1 MPKASKAEQMALI
14 QAWRKAHP
22 DKVREYN
29 KTCNANHEA
38 EYRRIK
44 REWWREHRGTYG
56 SLAQYLRVMKQTGG
70 IGYSSS
76 TGYQS
81 RPKAGRPGPGRKP
94 RSGANTKGAWTG
106 NPNETM

>member
-1 MPKASKAEQMALI
+1 MPRHAKQDAWEQSHPNKVKEYQRRYDQAHLAER
-14 QAWRKAHP
+14 RKAQ
-22 DKVREYN
+22 
-29 KTCNANHEA
+29 
-38 EYRRIK
+38 
-44 REWWREHRGTYG
+44 REWHRAHGNTYG
-56 SLAQYLRVMKQTGG
+56 NRAQYLRVMQQTGG